1 MVYDLNCIFQ
11 KKMEAKKEK
20 VSFEFSSEKTFFIEG
35 GKMSHQSFLRDKM
48 DFFGETFSKIQSY
61 AFYNVSSF
69 GWVSFTK
76 LLKRFRKINDF
87 SSTFNLNQSK
97 YQFKLSSH

>member
-1 MVYDLNCIFQ
+1 
-11 KKMEAKKEK
+11 MEAKKEK

-48 DFFGETFSKIQSY
+48 DFFGKTFSKIQSY

-69 GWVSFTK
+69 GWVIFTK
-76 LLKRFRKINDF
+76 LLKCLEKIYDF
-87 SSTFNLNQSK
+87 SSTFNLNQSM
-97 YQFKLSSH
+97 

>member
-1 MVYDLNCIFQ
+1 VVYDLNCIFQ

-48 DFFGETFSKIQSY
+48 DFFGKTFSKI
-61 AFYNVSSF
+61 
-69 GWVSFTK
+69 
-76 LLKRFRKINDF
+76 
-87 SSTFNLNQSK
+87 
-97 YQFKLSSH
+97 